1 MQLRIAD
8 RLMAAVLAASVA
20 GIASAH
26 EVAATRADFVPP
38 PVGSYRLERI
48 LEAPDAKLV
57 DAAGRPQSLAKLT
70 RGPVTLLSLMYTQC
84 SDEKGCP
91 LALFTLD
98 LVRRDL
104 RRLPET
110 KGKVRFVSLSFD
122 PDRDTPAVM
131 RDYAGDRAKPVA
143 DVPWAFV
150 APASRGELD
159 RVLDGFEQD
168 VTRAAT
174 GDSRELSHVL
184 KVFLVDGRGWVREI
198 YSTSFLVPRVVVNDI
213 RTLLRERGAGR

>member
-1 MQLRIAD
+1 M
-8 RLMAAVLAASVA
+8 
-20 GIASAH
+20 
-26 EVAATRADFVPP
+26 
-38 PVGSYRLERI
+38 
-48 LEAPDAKLV
+48 
-57 DAAGRPQSLAKLT
+57 
-70 RGPVTLLSLMYTQC
+70 TLLSLMYTQC